1 MTHFRATIKGQ
12 RGEASRLGSKSQGM
26 VVTVRGWRA
35 GLTITA
41 RYDEATGEDVF
52 EIALDGGSGSAK
64 RAPIVLDGTID
75 ATVRAKA

>member
-1 MTHFRATIKGQ
+1 MAHFRATIKGQ

-26 VVTVRGWRA
+26 RVTVRGWRA

-41 RYDEATGEDVF
+41 RHDEATGEDVF
-52 EIALDGGSGSAK
+52 NIASDGGTDNAEQ
-64 RAPIVLDGTID
+64 APIVLDGTID